1 MEYHASLA
9 MYVACRADRR
19 SLAIEDETG
28 ARFEI
33 HPRWLRERCQG
44 EASIDQR
51 TGQRLFNPSDL
62 APDLAI
68 IEVEETAPGL
78 LRVAFSDGHVSVF
91 AAEAVLAEARRPA
104 DDDFTPTPEPWTATL
119 SPLPRAHWAETAD
132 PPALRAMLAQY
143 LRLGF
148 LILDGVPTAPGSV
161 LAVARRFGFVRDTNF
176 GALFDVRSVP
186 EASDLAYTSLSLDPH
201 TDNPYRDPVPGIQ
214 LLHCLVNAT
223 SGGLSTLVDGLAV
236 AETLRR
242 TAPEAFALL
251 ASTPLRFLYRDR
263 DTELVACAPQ
273 IECDAAGRVRA
284 VHCSPRLDFT
294 AFRPASELDRLYRA
308 KTEFDLLCRAPEFE
322 IRFKLDPG
330 ELLLFDNRRLL
341 HGRTGFDPAEGP
353 RHLQGC
359 YIDGD
364 GPRSLYRVLNRGEVS
379 WARRSA
385 SWR

>member
-1 MEYHASLA
+1 
-9 MYVACRADRR
+9 MYVACRAERR
-19 SLAIEDETG
+19 SLAFEDETG

-33 HPRWLRERCQG
+33 HPRWLRERCLG
-44 EASIDQR
+44 DASIDQR

-68 IEVEETAPGL
+68 AEAQETAPGL
-78 LRVAFSDGHVSVF
+78 LRVTFSDGHVSVF
-91 AAEAVLAEARRPA
+91 EADALLDEARRSA
-104 DDDFTPTPEPWTATL
+104 DDDFTPAPEPWTASLGT
-119 SPLPRAHWAETAD
+119 LPRARWDETAE
-132 PPALRAMLAQY
+132 PPTLRAMLAQY

-148 LILDGVPTAPGSV
+148 LILEGVPTEPGSV
-161 LAVARRFGFVRDTNF
+161 LAAAGRFGFVRDTNF

-214 LLHCLVNAT
+214 LLHCLVNET

-242 TAPEAFALL
+242 NAPEAFALL
-251 ASTPLRFLYRDR
+251 ASTPVRFLYRDR

-273 IECDAAGRVRA
+273 IECDATGRIRA

-294 AFRPASELDRLYRA
+294 AFRPVAELDRLYRA
-308 KTEFDLLCRAPEFE
+308 RTEFDRLCRAPEFE

-330 ELLLFDNRRLL
+330 ELVMFDNRRLL
-341 HGRTGFDPAEGP
+341 HGRTGFDPAEGQ

-364 GPRSLYRVLNRGEVS
+364 GPRSLYRVLNRGE
-379 WARRSA
+379 A
-385 SWR
+385 